1 VKVEVARPGDLG
13 PPEISRWMEIQAA
26 HPALASPFLSPHFAM
41 VVGRARPGARVA
53 IASDST
59 GIIGFLPYE
68 RRRLG
73 FGTALA
79 QGLSDIQAVIAP
91 PTAEID
97 LGALLR
103 GCGLRVWEF
112 DHLLAH
118 QEGWTSGAAARLA
131 HERSPAIDLSA
142 GWDAYEQARRVVS
155 SSLFQST
162 ARKRRK
168 LERTHG
174 PVRLV
179 FDQADRA
186 ALEQVLR
193 WKSEQYR
200 RTGRRDRF
208 ADAGTRA
215 LIHDLF
221 DLREP
226 SFGAPLT
233 VLFAGDTIVAGHLG
247 LRSAT
252 ILAWWFPVYDP
263 NFAAFSPGLVTVLD
277 LARAM
282 TAEGLSLFDL
292 GKGDEPYKDRL
303 SNTEIPLLRGSVA
316 RDRATAAIDGAR
328 RWPQEWATEVVLRS
342 PRMRSWA
349 RSALNRVGAVRTRL
363 GARRGS

>member
-1 VKVEVARPGDLG
+1 
-13 PPEISRWMEIQAA
+13 MEIQAA
-26 HPALASPFLSPHFAM
+26 HPALASPFLSPRFAM
-41 VVGRARPGARVA
+41 AVGRVRPEARVA
-53 IASDST
+53 VASDST
-59 GIIGFLPYE
+59 GIVGFLPYE
-68 RRRLG
+68 RRRLA
-73 FGTALA
+73 FGRALA

-91 PTAEID
+91 PTADID
-97 LGALLR
+97 LRALLR

-118 QEGWTSGAAARLA
+118 QEGWASGAVARLA
-131 HERSPAIDLSA
+131 HERSPALDLSA
-142 GWDAYEQARRVVS
+142 GWDAYEQAQRGVS

-179 FDQADRA
+179 FDHPDRA

-226 SFGAPLT
+226 TFGAPLT

-252 ILAWWFPVYDP
+252 TLAWWFPVYDP
-263 NFAAFSPGLVTVLD
+263 EFAAFSPGLVTVLD
-277 LARAM
+277 LARAI

-316 RDRATAAIDGAR
+316 RDRPTAAIDGAR
-328 RWPQEWATEVVLRS
+328 RWPRERATEAVLRS
-342 PRMRSWA
+342 PRLRSWA
-349 RSALNRVGAVRTRL
+349 RSALNRVGTVRAQL
-363 GARRGS
+363 GARRSS